1 MDKIKQ
7 FEDEVLEALSALG
20 GQEALALD
28 HHRVDPHQFLGIEVN
43 PRAAAIA
50 VTDLRLGFRSHNDA
64 AAGTPPNVVDV

>member
-7 FEDEVLEALSALG
+7 LEDEVLEALAALG

-28 HHRVDPHQFLGIEVN
+28 QLRVDPHQFLGIEIN

-50 VTDLRLGFRSHNDA
+50 ELVL
-64 AAGTPPNVVDV
+64 